1 VPARWDQD
9 VMNGHMFS
17 IECVLLATY
26 RMCYL
31 MCSFRIPDVPASWDQ
46 DAMKML
52 PKHL

>member
-1 VPARWDQD
+1 MPARWDQD
-9 VMNGHMFS
+9 AMNRHMFS

-26 RMCYL
+26 RMCSL
-31 MCSFRIPDVPASWDQ
+31 MFSFRIPDVPASWDQ